1 MKELLDRILDLPQ
14 KQKIGILAGVV
25 LAFLG
30 AYVYLFY
37 FPTSAEIAK
46 LSQEIETSRAERDK
60 KKKDVA
66 NKPKLLAQKAL
77 LDGMLKEAVAQL
89 PDRKE
94 IPDLLSSISTKARES
109 GLEILIF
116 RPRSENLQD
125 FYAEVPVDIV
135 VRGGFHNVVTFYDE
149 VGRLNR
155 LVNMGNIELKSP
167 KVNQEQVTLDAA
179 SVATTFRFLD
189 EAERAKIAAE
199 KAAKEKAAKAKSG

>member
-1 MKELLDRILDLPQ
+1 MKELLDRILGLPQ
-14 KQKIGILAGVV
+14 KQKIIILAGIV
-25 LAFLG
+25 LALLG
-30 AYVYLFY
+30 PYVYFDY
-37 FPTSAEIAK
+37 FPRSAEFAK
-46 LSQEIETSRAERDK
+46 VSQEIENSRNERDK

-66 NKPKLLAQKAL
+66 NLPKLKAQKAQ

-109 GLEILIF
+109 GLEILVF
-116 RPRSENLQD
+116 RPRGENLQD

-149 VGRLNR
+149 VGRLSR

-167 KVNQEQVTLDAA
+167 RVIREQVTMDAS

-189 EAERAKIAAE
+189 EVERAKIAAE
-199 KAAKEKAAKAKSG
+199 RAAKEKAAKK